1 MHSIL
6 RRVFRRLG
14 AEARLQ
20 GVALLTLTGA
30 LIAMLIVVVFVL
42 NMQLTTKS
50 ILRRANVAVFLKD
63 GVSQEEI
70 TQLQTS
76 IESVSGVRHVKY
88 LSSAQVREAFFSNEA
103 SKDGLEGLPPEA
115 FSPLIEIEIEEDG
128 RSFTVQQLAEK
139 LKRFEIVEAVESHES
154 WQSEVRA
161 IASIINRLAIAALG
175 LALVGIAFF
184 ISNVMKL
191 TLSSRKDEIEILRLC
206 GASDGFIQAPFLIE
220 GASYGFL
227 ASWISVTI
235 TWFLKNLAD
244 REFDR
249 VFDFIGVRLVFL
261 DPWMIAAF
269 IVIVTAICTVA
280 SAFSLRRY
288 LHV

>member
-1 MHSIL
+1 MQMHSIL

-161 IASIINRLAIAALG
+161 IASIVN
-175 LALVGIAFF
+175 
-184 ISNVMKL
+184 
-191 TLSSRKDEIEILRLC
+191 
-206 GASDGFIQAPFLIE
+206 
-220 GASYGFL
+220 
-227 ASWISVTI
+227 
-235 TWFLKNLAD
+235 
-244 REFDR
+244 
-249 VFDFIGVRLVFL
+249 
-261 DPWMIAAF
+261 
-269 IVIVTAICTVA
+269 
-280 SAFSLRRY
+280 
-288 LHV
+288 